1 MSISKQ
7 DGNIIM
13 RPVIASL
20 KSLPLFSFL
29 ADDTVAEMVSKMQ
42 IHHLEEGDV
51 IVRQGE
57 EGGVMYVILSG
68 TVKISLEDPHGR
80 ELVLSNRGPYDVI
93 GETSLI
99 DLEPRAATVS
109 ALTPLELLS
118 LTHGDLMASL
128 GEQSSSA
135 LETMQDIV
143 AQLRVDYQAEIL
155 QKLPLF
161 ADLPQDMLQEIARKM
176 AKLDLAKDEEL
187 FHKGDPGDALYVI
200 RTGWVKI
207 VTEDAL
213 GEELILNQCGPSD
226 AIGEMSLVDG
236 QPRSASVIALSDAE
250 VLRLSRDDF
259 LSVLDDRPAL
269 ALDIIRNI
277 SARLRFATTYIEEAI
292 EWSKRIAEGD
302 YTSAIDQIQA
312 TRSSEDSD
320 DRSDADKASELLSAF
335 FTMIQ
340 VVKERED
347 KLRQQLRELTI
358 QIDEAKRQEEF
369 DTLTGSDFFKELKE
383 SAQKMRDQNPED

>member
-1 MSISKQ
+1 MPVSEK
-7 DGNIIM
+7 DGNDIVQ
-13 RPVIASL
+13 PVIDSL

-29 ADDTVAEMVSKMQ
+29 AEDTIAEMVGKMQ
-42 IHHLEEGDV
+42 THRFNEGDV

-68 TVKISLEDPHGR
+68 MVKISLEDPHGR
-80 ELVLSNRGPYDVI
+80 ELVLPNRGPYDVI

-99 DLEPRAATVS
+99 DLESRAATVS

-118 LTHGDLMASL
+118 LTHDDLISSL
-128 GEQSSSA
+128 GEQRSHD

-143 AQLRVDYQAEIL
+143 SQLRVDYQAEIL

-161 ADLPQDMLQEIARKM
+161 ADLPQDMLHQIVRKM
-176 AKLDLAKDEEL
+176 DKLDLVRDEEL

-250 VLRLSRDDF
+250 MLRLSRDDF
-259 LSVLDDRPAL
+259 LSVLNDQPAL
-269 ALDIIRNI
+269 ALDIIRNV

-302 YTSAIDQIQA
+302 YASAIEQIQA
-312 TRSSEDSD
+312 TRSSEDID
-320 DRSDADKASELLSAF
+320 DQSDADRASELLSAF

-347 KLRQQLRELTI
+347 KLRQQLHQLTI

-369 DTLTGSDFFKELKE
+369 DSLTGSDFFKELKE
-383 SAQKMRDQNPED
+383 SARKMREQNTED